1 LKNFRRLVKDART
14 AEGSNPEVAAIVKK
28 ALADF
33 ETAMDD
39 DLNTSAALAAVH
51 NMVRE
56 INTVLAGEELRA
68 DDRVAVQD
76 AVAKFDSVLGIF
88 GEEET
93 TMLDAEIEALIEQRQ
108 EARQQRDFARSDEIR
123 DLLAERG
130 ILLEDTKDGMRWRR
144 K

>member
-56 INTVLAGEELRA
+56 INSVLANEELRA
-68 DDRVAVQD
+68 DEREAVLD
-76 AVAKFDSVLGIF
+76 AVAKFDSVLGVF
-88 GEEET
+88 GEEESG
-93 TMLDAEIEALIEQRQ
+93 MLDAEIEALIEQRQ
-108 EARQQRDFARSDEIR
+108 EARRQRDFARSDEIR

-130 ILLEDTKDGMRWRR
+130 IHLEDTKDGMRWRR